1 MQRAYLERNAA
12 LESFQGDRMNLRT
25 VTSTEG
31 DDAPTSVHEIM
42 LDEQSLDRLF
52 SEIAE
57 GTAVPQVFF
66 RDGRPTSLPASADAL
81 AAAREA
87 LRRRTTRGIQLRY
100 RGRDAEHWDTLTP
113 DSSGSAR
120 LVRLR
125 FAA

>member
-1 MQRAYLERNAA
+1 
-12 LESFQGDRMNLRT
+12 MNPRT
-25 VTSTEG
+25 VISSQAISLEG
-31 DDAPTSVHEIM
+31 DDSTSVHETM

-57 GTAVPQVFF
+57 TAAAPQVFF
-66 RDGRPTSLPASADAL
+66 RDGRPTSLATSGNAL

-113 DSSGSAR
+113 EASGTAR

>member
-1 MQRAYLERNAA
+1 
-12 LESFQGDRMNLRT
+12 MNLRT
-25 VTSTEG
+25 AISIEG
-31 DDAPTSVHEIM
+31 DDAATSVHETT

-57 GTAVPQVFF
+57 TAAAPQVFF
-66 RDGRPTSLPASADAL
+66 RDGRPTSLLASADAL

-113 DSSGSAR
+113 DARGAAR